1 MLRTPLAGHDG
12 DMTTPITPRQ
22 YRENVAEAMAT
33 SEELLTGLPE
43 YLGIRTVE
51 VGPARMVAE
60 LDVRPELLNPFG
72 SAHGGVMAGLV
83 DHVLGA
89 VLYPVIDPGQWA
101 ATTEFKLNLVRAVRH
116 GTLRAEAIIVAMSKR
131 TAVVQVEVT
140 NDGELAG
147 LAQGTVLI
155 PEARA

>member
-1 MLRTPLAGHDG
+1 MP
-12 DMTTPITPRQ
+12 TPITPRQ
-22 YRENVAEAMAT
+22 YREAVATAMTT
-33 SEELLTGLPE
+33 SEDLLTGLPAF
-43 YLGIRTVE
+43 LGIRTVE
-51 VGPARMVAE
+51 AGPARLVAE
-60 LDVRPELLNPFG
+60 LEVRPVLLNPFG
-72 SAHGGVMAGLV
+72 SAHGGVMAALV

-101 ATTEFKLNLVRAVRH
+101 ATTEFKLNLVRAVRT
-116 GTLRAEAIIVAMSKR
+116 GTLRAEAVIIAMSRR